1 MRFSD
6 LVASSLASLRQRAFR
21 TTLTVLGVMIG
32 TTAVIVMVSL
42 GIGMSSQF
50 LGNME
55 SNWTLRTVSVNSPPP
70 DAAQQGL
77 PDNLSDRLVT
87 HLQTTYP
94 EIQSVAPIYFVDVEM
109 QIGRSGGWGQITA
122 LPPRGGQQ
130 READIGFQPHQHRRQ
145 PAGNPEA
152 PAKAQPVAEAGD
164 GQQA

>member
-70 DAAQQGL
+70 DAA
-77 PDNLSDRLVT
+77 
-87 HLQTTYP
+87 
-94 EIQSVAPIYFVDVEM
+94 
-109 QIGRSGGWGQITA
+109 
-122 LPPRGGQQ
+122 
-130 READIGFQPHQHRRQ
+130 
-145 PAGNPEA
+145 PA
-152 PAKAQPVAEAGD
+152 
-164 GQQA
+164 